1 MPTPLGLLA
10 MLQGALLP
18 AASAQTPAPALRSP
32 WSFAA
37 SIGTSTFNGATSG
50 NGDAGETL
58 EFAPYRPTMVGISIT
73 YGRERLRIAL
83 AARHGDAGIGFRG
96 VPLTDEGETLH
107 GLLIIA
113 EGAYGITSVAS
124 SASARLAR
132 LRGGPT
138 IRSSLGVTM
147 ERWTAPGTPARTI
160 LGTHAGLALEIGLSR
175 AFSATLEGEL
185 GFTPK
190 SPFQPEDLP
199 DGFRERSTW
208 RRTLMAGVSWR
219 P

>member
-1 MPTPLGLLA
+1 VRSPLGLLA
-10 MLQGALLP
+10 LLQGALLP
-18 AASAQTPAPALRSP
+18 AASAQTAAPAPRSP

-37 SIGTSTFNGATSG
+37 SIGTSTFNGATAG
-50 NGDAGETL
+50 VGDAGETL

-73 YGRERLRIAL
+73 YGREQLRIAL

-96 VPLTDEGETLH
+96 VPLTDEGETLQ

-113 EGAYGITSVAS
+113 EGAYSITSVAT
-124 SASARLAR
+124 SASVRLAR
-132 LRGGPT
+132 LRDGPAL
-138 IRSSLGVTM
+138 RSSLGLTM
-147 ERWTAPGTPARTI
+147 ERWTAPGTPARMI
-160 LGTHAGLALEIGLSR
+160 LGAQAGLALEIPLSR
-175 AFSATLEGEL
+175 AFAATLEGEL

-190 SPFQPEDLP
+190 SPFQLEDLP
-199 DGFRERSTW
+199 EGFRERSTW

>member
-1 MPTPLGLLA
+1 

-18 AASAQTPAPALRSP
+18 AASAQTPAPAPRSP

-50 NGDAGETL
+50 IGDAGETL

-73 YGRERLRIAL
+73 YGREQLRVAL
-83 AARHGDAGIGFRG
+83 AARNGDAGIGFRG
-96 VPLTDEGETLH
+96 VPLTDEGETLQ

-113 EGAYGITSVAS
+113 EGTYSVTSIAA
-124 SASARLAR
+124 SASARLTR
-132 LRGGPT
+132 LRGGPAL
-138 IRSSLGVTM
+138 RSLLGLTL
-147 ERWTAPGTPARTI
+147 ERWTAPGTPDRMI
-160 LGTHAGLALEIGLSR
+160 LGTQAGLALEIPLSR

-190 SPFQPEDLP
+190 SPFQLEDLP
-199 DGFRERSTW
+199 EGFRERSTW

>member
-1 MPTPLGLLA
+1 MRSPLGLLA

-18 AASAQTPAPALRSP
+18 AATAQTPEPAPRSP
-32 WSFAA
+32 WLFAA

-50 NGDAGETL
+50 IGDSGETL

-96 VPLTDEGETLH
+96 VPLTDEGETLQ

-113 EGAYGITSVAS
+113 EGAYSITSVAT

-132 LRGGPT
+132 LRGGPAL
-138 IRSSLGVTM
+138 RSSLGMTM
-147 ERWTAPGTPARTI
+147 ERWTAPGTPARMI
-160 LGTHAGLALEIGLSR
+160 LGTQAGLTLEIPLSR
-175 AFSATLEGEL
+175 AFSATLDGEL

-190 SPFQPEDLP
+190 SPFQLEDLP
-199 DGFRERSTW
+199 EGFRERSTW